1 MEREEIIERLS
12 RGDTSVVVE
21 AIKML
26 KEDEE
31 FIKGLINESNA
42 YKALYRGLDREI
54 KRREKKNGTK

>member
-31 FIKGLINESNA
+31 IIMSLVNSVGSL
-42 YKALYRGLDREI
+42 KALYRGLDREL
-54 KRREKKNGTK
+54 KRRGKENGTK